1 MQSSWQGSAQERK
14 EKKILSSTK
23 LLNEARDLIDRSR
36 ASLASLETN
45 ETTRKGNKQMTTTV
59 TPQQAAA
66 LYTAG
71 KSVVEVAQE
80 LGITYGKARKLISAS
95 GTEIRNTSDR
105 LKGKTRKSK

>member
-1 MQSSWQGSAQERK
+1 
-14 EKKILSSTK
+14 LSSNQ

-36 ASLASLETN
+36 ASLASLEKEKEN
-45 ETTRKGNKQMTTTV
+45 ENETRKGIQMTTAS
-59 TPQQAAA
+59 PQQAAA

-80 LGITYGKARKLISAS
+80 LGITYGRARKLIADS
-95 GTEIRNTSDR
+95 GTPIRNTSDR